1 MKKLRIK
8 RKSLGLR
15 AFLASLVVSLSVLL
29 LLSLFLLVWFRNEMT
44 GGYRELTETTLGNT
58 DASFSKSISEDQNM
72 TAEWFSSAAGAS
84 LRLNPEA
91 DYIQHMDLASG
102 DIIQIQ
108 RNQISTFH
116 LAGFTTVI

>member
-44 GGYRELTETTLGNT
+44 GGYRELTETTLEIRT
-58 DASFSKSISEDQNM
+58 LHSVKAYRKTRI
-72 TAEWFSSAAGAS
+72 
-84 LRLNPEA
+84 
-91 DYIQHMDLASG
+91 
-102 DIIQIQ
+102 
-108 RNQISTFH
+108 
-116 LAGFTTVI
+116 